1 MTVARSLALFVVA
14 ALFEIGGAWLVW
26 QGIREHKGW
35 IWIGAGVI
43 ALGLY
48 GVVATLQS
56 DDDFGRVLAAYGGV
70 FVAGSIAWGMV
81 ADGYRP
87 DRWDVIGALVCLAGM
102 AVIMY
107 APRNH

>member
-1 MTVARSLALFVVA
+1 MLVARSIALFAVA

-56 DDDFGRVLAAYGGV
+56 DDDFGRILAAYGGV

-87 DRWDVIGALVCLAGM
+87 DRFDVIGALVCLAGM
-102 AVIMY
+102 ALIMY
-107 APRNH
+107 APRGS

>member
-1 MTVARSLALFVVA
+1 MTVARSLALFAVA

-56 DDDFGRVLAAYGGV
+56 DDNFGRVLAAYGGI
-70 FVAGSIAWGMV
+70 FVAGSIAWGVV

-87 DRWDVIGALVCLAGM
+87 DRYDVIGALICLAGM

-107 APRNH
+107 APRSH